1 MKDGADE
8 KSNASG
14 VGAMRD
20 QHGSARGATSRSDR
34 TAPSRPDRADRLRIT
49 HADLVAFRRALDAAT
64 RRAVVT
70 PLLVLACGASFAAMI
85 ATGVPIL
92 WPSAGQLIDW
102 GANDGARLI
111 LRHEYWR
118 LAASVFVHGGLIHLV
133 VNMWSLLVIGPL
145 VERIY
150 GHLAFLV
157 VYLAAGIGGAIAS
170 VAMPPMRVSVGASGA
185 ICGLLGALLAFLL
198 VHRRAI
204 PPTVFGQL
212 RRNVFG
218 VVLFM
223 AALGVVVTNID
234 QAAHLGGLATGFACG
249 LLLIG
254 PWPVPQG
261 PRRGLLARR
270 AAFGVAIAAGLAGA
284 AIGVAHWGDSIV
296 PPDRRLDD
304 FSDQLAPVLGE
315 FNRIRR
321 DLARSVGHDRKA
333 DSADRVAMLATLRDL
348 RARGVANAA
357 RLGHIRATHPD
368 LRAIRDSL
376 ARALAGQDDRIVAL
390 SRYLET
396 GDPAALEEAN
406 EALATTIGATEECEE
421 YRLRYMKDQGLVLRH
436 PEGYRDR

>member
-1 MKDGADE
+1 MKGGVDG
-8 KSNASG
+8 KSKASG
-14 VGAMRD
+14 AGAMRD
-20 QHGSARGATSRSDR
+20 EDGPQRGAASRSEG
-34 TAPSRPDRADRLRIT
+34 TAPSRPDRADRLRIS
-49 HADLVAFRRALDAAT
+49 HADLMAFRRALDAAT

-70 PLLVLACGASFAAMI
+70 PLLVLACGGYFAVMI

-92 WPSAGQLIDW
+92 WPSATQLVDW

-111 LRHEYWR
+111 LRHEYGR
-118 LAASVFVHGGLIHLV
+118 LAASVFLHGGLIHLV

-150 GHLAFLV
+150 GHVAFLV
-157 VYLAAGIGGAIAS
+157 MYLAAGIGGAIAS
-170 VAMPPMRVSVGASGA
+170 VAVPPMRVSVGASGA
-185 ICGLLGALLAFLL
+185 ICGLLGGLLAFLL
-198 VHRRAI
+198 LHRRAI
-204 PPTVFGQL
+204 PPTVLGQL

-261 PRRGLLARR
+261 PRRGLLTRR
-270 AAFGVAIAAGLAGA
+270 AAIGVAIAAGLAGA
-284 AIGVAHWGDSIV
+284 AVIVAHWGDSIV

-304 FSDQLAPVLGE
+304 FSDQIAPVLGE

-321 DLARSVGHDRKA
+321 DLARSVGYDSKS
-333 DSADRVAMLATLRDL
+333 DSAERAAALATLRDL
-348 RARGVANAA
+348 RDRGVANAA
-357 RLGHIRATHPD
+357 ALERVRTSHPD
-368 LRAIRDSL
+368 LRLIRDAL
-376 ARALAGQDDRIVAL
+376 ARALAGQVDRIVAL

-396 GDPAALEEAN
+396 GNPDALEEAN
-406 EALATTIGATEECEE
+406 EALATTIGATKECEA
-421 YRLRYMKDQGLVLRH
+421 YRLRYMKDHGLVRRD
-436 PEGYRDR
+436 PEGDRQR